1 MTAWALGLAVAGA
14 LWSLGGGRRPWPWRV
29 ADLPDPQQVD
39 HQRPAAALRH
49 RGGGRGRRGCRSTIR
64 GRPAGRRA
72 DRGADDLVTVIDQLH
87 VTVSAGHSLHSAIAV
102 VADVEGGPVASALA
116 GSHAAFA
123 RGRTM
128 ADALAPLGAVGP
140 DVDALQATLV
150 AALHSGAAP
159 GPALQRLGDQLRR
172 RRRRQAESRVRRLP
186 VLLLAPLVGLVLPA
200 FVVVTIVPVAL
211 TTARAGL
218 LPASA

>member
-1 MTAWALGLAVAGA
+1 MTAWALGLAAAGA
-14 LWSLGGGRRPWPWRV
+14 LWTLGGGRRPWPWRV
-29 ADLPDPQQVD
+29 VDLSDPQQVG
-39 HQRPAAALRH
+39 QPRPAAAVRRH
-49 RGGGRGRRGCRSTIR
+49 SGGRGRSGCRSVIR
-64 GRPAGRRA
+64 GRTPGRRR
-72 DRGADDLVTVIDQLH
+72 DRGPHDLVTVIDQLH
-87 VTVSAGHSLHSAIAV
+87 VTVSSGHSLHTAIAV
-102 VADVEGGPVASALA
+102 VAEVRAGPVASALA
-116 GSHAAFA
+116 DSHAAFA

-128 ADALAPLGAVGP
+128 TDALGLLGAVGP
-140 DVDALQATLV
+140 DADALQATLV

-200 FVVVTIVPVAL
+200 FLVVTIVPVAL